1 MEARLQAEEQARIEA
16 QARQAAER
24 QRQEMEREVV
34 GLQSKNLEL
43 NAEVQRLTELL
54 HQEPKARKSFVY
66 VRIPNHMR
74 SITSNLNTSF
84 PL

>member
-1 MEARLQAEEQARIEA
+1 MEARLRAEELARIEA

-24 QRQEMEREVV
+24 QSQEMEREVV

-54 HQEPKARKSFVY
+54 HQEPKARSSFVY
-66 VRIPNHMR
+66 VHIPNRMS
-74 SITSNLNTSF
+74 SIMSNLNTSL